1 MKVKELKEQLQKL
14 DDSADIVLKC
24 DAPGDNYCLNIRERF
39 DYRIEL
45 ENTDFLDDEEKM
57 ADFKIQTKEEFLRS
71 YSYLTEQE
79 YDNTNAALADVAMK
93 ALDILKKEL

>member
-24 DAPGDNYCLNIRERF
+24 DATGDNYYLNIRERF

-45 ENTDFLDDEEKM
+45 E
-57 ADFKIQTKEEFLRS
+57 
-71 YSYLTEQE
+71 
-79 YDNTNAALADVAMK
+79 K
-93 ALDILKKEL
+93 ANGR